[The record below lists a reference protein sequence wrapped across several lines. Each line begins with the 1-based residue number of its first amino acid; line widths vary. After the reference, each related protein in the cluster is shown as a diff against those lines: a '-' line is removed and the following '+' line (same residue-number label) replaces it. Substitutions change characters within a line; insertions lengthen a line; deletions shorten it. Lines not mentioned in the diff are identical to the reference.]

1 MDRKTKR
8 SVAVVAGLTA
18 VLALSPVAG
27 PLTTALADETTSVD
41 STVASQTNDGIS
53 TRSFFGWHYGN
64 FDYPHLYI
72 GTLSGTCFCCGAP
85 YWDGCKPGHDGDDQ
99 KPGQGGDDQKPGCGD
114 TEQMETLTVIFH
126 FADGATQTVEVE
138 TPTGTTVLF
147 QTFVDKLD
155 DQYDGITWYWT
166 EFSDDDNPVLPNN
179 HIGGQGS
186 HTINV
191 YERKADVTDPDSGT
205 DPETPDTEEPG
216 GDTEKPDTEEPGT
229 GTENPGTDT
238 EQPGTDTEEPGTD
251 TETPGTDTEEPGTDT
266 ETPGT
271 DTETPDADD
280 DTDVV
285 TPNDNA
291 DASDDAADAT
301 DKSDD
306 ASKKADE
313 TTNED
318 KSAAEDK
325 STDEDALP
333 STGDASMAISGI
345 AALGTAVAGL
355 GAFLRRRR

>member
-8 SVAVVAGLTA
+8 SVAVVVGLTA

-205 DPETPDTEEPG
+205 DSETPDTEEPG
-216 GDTEKPDTEEPGT
+216 GDTEKPD
-229 GTENPGTDT
+229 TENPGTDT

-251 TETPGTDTEEPGTDT
+251 TETPGTDTEEPGTGT

-306 ASKKADE
+306 ASKKADG

>member
-27 PLTTALADETTSVD
+27 PLTTALADETTSAD

-72 GTLSGTCFCCGAP
+72 GTPSGTCFCCGAP
-85 YWDGCKPGHDGDDQ
+85 YWDGCKPGHDGNDQ

-205 DPETPDTEEPG
+205 DPETPDTENPGTDPETPDTEEPG
-216 GDTEKPDTEEPGT
+216 TDIEQPGTDTEEPGT
-229 GTENPGTDT
+229 GTET
-238 EQPGTDTEEPGTD
+238 PGTD
-251 TETPGTDTEEPGTDT
+251 TETPGTDTE
-266 ETPGT
+266 TPGT
-271 DTETPDADD
+271 GTETPDADD

-291 DASDDAADAT
+291 NASDDAADAT

-306 ASKKADE
+306 ASKKADG

-333 STGDASMAISGI
+333 STGDASVAVSGI

>member
-72 GTLSGTCFCCGAP
+72 DFCSPRGVCDLCGAP

-216 GDTEKPDTEEPGT
+216 GDTEKPDTE
-229 GTENPGTDT
+229 NPGTDT

-325 STDEDALP
+325 SADEDALP
-333 STGDASMAISGI
+333 STGDASVAVSGI